1 MNAKKPVD
9 KLKMTPSPLALSVLL
24 DTDSE
29 TAYHIPLY
37 QRDYKWG
44 VSEVSDFLQDVL
56 DSYRASTQR
65 FYGTILLSD
74 NAPQPDPKGSLAPSY
89 VIDGQ
94 QRLTTSL
101 LALAAMRHLAIEMSE
116 ELPEAIT
123 LATRI
128 NDRVTL
134 AEQDGLREP
143 RLFANRANYEFLSLM
158 LSESTSSRNTIIE
171 KFNTLKPKLTQ
182 RRSKPL
188 LDAYQQC
195 YRSLRDATV
204 SEVLKVKVDDENDGT
219 LTSFFAAKPE
229 RVSAVKYLDE
239 IKNHLLNHSIFIRIQ
254 IENWS
259 DAFELFDGLNNRG
272 MELAKK
278 DVLKNLLLSRA
289 ARLGEKT
296 ISEVEKSW
304 QSLDDATETFSSA
317 SSNGFTRFLRHW
329 MLLTNEDV
337 TLSGVTRLLIN
348 STVDEPAR
356 ETVERLV
363 EAALHYS
370 AIARPDSNLTPDVA
384 VLRHLENLRTLS
396 AERTRPIILA
406 AMLQNL
412 NSKKMVQLLN
422 ALENLQFRRSAICQL
437 DNKTLEGAVQKI
449 AFALFNEGDSGVGKA
464 IKAIESLNPSDEIF
478 LDNFRTKT
486 AIPVGVATYL
496 LLRIENYLRANAKQP
511 SLDPEDVTLEHVLP
525 QSPQKHWKLK
535 AESAEVKSLIGQIGN
550 LTLLTGTV
558 NSESSNLG
566 FDAKKSLYGAE
577 ENLLFISRDIL
588 KNKSW
593 GKEEIAARQKKLG
606 DLASEVWKI

>member
-1 MNAKKPVD
+1 MQ
-9 KLKMTPSPLALSVLL
+9 PSPLALSVLL

-44 VSEVSDFLQDVL
+44 ASEVGDFLQDVL

-74 NAPQPDPKGSLAPSY
+74 NAPQADPKGSHSASY

-116 ELPEAIT
+116 DLAEATT

-128 NDRVTL
+128 NDRITL
-134 AEQDGLREP
+134 NEQNGFREP
-143 RLFANRANYEFLSLM
+143 RLFANRANAEFLSMM
-158 LSESTSSRNTIIE
+158 LSEKTSSHEAIVE

-195 YRSLRDATV
+195 YRALRDTTV
-204 SEVLKVKVDDENDGT
+204 SEVQKVKVAEDSNEKLVSYLVT
-219 LTSFFAAKPE
+219 KSE
-229 RVSAVKYLDE
+229 RASAIKFLDE
-239 IKNHLLNHSIFIRIQ
+239 VKNHLLNHSIFIVIQ
-254 IENWS
+254 IEHWD

-289 ARLGEKT
+289 ARLGDKT
-296 ISEVEKSW
+296 ISDVEKSW
-304 QSLDDATETFSSA
+304 QSLDDATENFSSA

-329 MLLTNEDV
+329 MLLTNEGV

-356 ETVERLV
+356 DTVEHLV

-370 AIARPDSNLTPDVA
+370 AIARPDPSLTPDKVL
-384 VLRHLENLRTLS
+384 LRHLENLRSLS
-396 AERTRPIILA
+396 AERIRPIILA
-406 AMLQNL
+406 AMLRGIK
-412 NSKKMVQLLN
+412 SKRLVELLN
-422 ALENLQFRRSAICQL
+422 ALEILQFRRSAICQL
-437 DNKTLEGAVQKI
+437 DNKTLEGGVQKI
-449 AFALFNEGDSGVGKA
+449 AFTLYDKGDAGVGDA
-464 IKAIESLNPSDEIF
+464 IVEITKLNPSDEIF

-486 AIPVGVATYL
+486 SIPVGVATYL
-496 LLRIENYLRANAKQP
+496 LLRIENHLRAEAKQP
-511 SLDPEDVTLEHVLP
+511 SLDPDDVTLEHVLP

-535 AESAEVKSLIGQIGN
+535 AESPEVKSLIGRIGN
-550 LTLLTGTV
+550 LTLLKGNV

-566 FDAKKSLYGAE
+566 FDAKKLRYGAE
-577 ENLLFISRDIL
+577 ESLPFISKDIL
-588 KNKSW
+588 KAKTW
-593 GKEEIAARQKKLG
+593 GEFEIVARQKKLG
-606 DLASEVWKI
+606 EIASEVWKI